1 MSDLKRR
8 DFLTSMAAAS
18 VAAAFGQRGRAA
30 KAADKRPDIVI
41 IIGDDIGYSDFGCY
55 GGEIRTPN
63 IDRLAGRG
71 IRFTE
76 YHTENMCAPTRA
88 TLLTGRYYI
97 RGFSRGDNVTVAEA
111 LSRSGYRCCM
121 SGKWHNTDD
130 ASGVDAPRKRG
141 FHQFFGT
148 PIGCGSFF
156 APLKLTRDGK
166 LAEDEWRKDK
176 DFYYTDAISDNAVA
190 YVKSAPKDT
199 PLFLYVA
206 YTAAHWPLH
215 ARPAD
220 IERYKGKY
228 AGGWDALRRQRLARM
243 KKLGVIGPDVALS
256 PRHAKVP
263 PWSDEPNQ
271 AWQER
276 RMEVYAAQIDRM
288 DAGIGRIVQALADAG
303 RLDNTLI
310 LLTVDN
316 GGCHV
321 EYGASRKGSFLN
333 AKTRDGRALRVGNR
347 PDVMPGPED
356 TWQSYGYAWANA
368 SNTPFRLFKQYDHEG
383 GIRVPL
389 IAQWSAVITRGG
401 QITGQLAHVIDL
413 MPTALDAAGAEYPKT
428 FQGRP
433 VAPADGKSLLP
444 IFRGRKREGHDTL
457 YWRFAHGRAVRQGKW
472 KLVQMDRKPW
482 ELYDMLADPVEV
494 NDLAAKH
501 PDKARQLQALWET
514 WWQQGRLKKK
524 DKPRGGTFKRS
535 GA

>member
-1 MSDLKRR
+1 MKTMRRR
-8 DFLTSMAAAS
+8 DFLKSTAAAT
-18 VAAAFGQRGRAA
+18 VAAVFARQVRSA
-30 KAADKRPDIVI
+30 KPTGKRPDIVI

-111 LSRSGYRCCM
+111 LSQAGYRCCM
-121 SGKWHNTDD
+121 TGKWHNTDD
-130 ASGVDAPRKRG
+130 RGGRDAPRKRG
-141 FHQFFGT
+141 FKKFFGT
-148 PIGCGSFF
+148 VLGCGSFF
-156 APLKLTRDGK
+156 APLRLTRDDAP
-166 LAEDEWRKDK
+166 AEDEWKKNK
-176 DFYYTDAISDNAVA
+176 DFYYTDAISDNAAA
-190 YVKSAPKDT
+190 YIRDTPKDR

-228 AGGWDALRRQRLARM
+228 ACGWDTLRERRLARM
-243 KKLGVIGPDVALS
+243 KKLGVIGRDVPLS

-263 PWSDEPNQ
+263 PWQNEKNK
-271 AWQER
+271 AWQQR
-276 RMEVYAAQIDRM
+276 RMEVYAAQIDSM
-288 DAGIGRIVQALADAG
+288 DAGIGRIVGALADAG

-310 LLTVDN
+310 LFTIDN

-333 AKTRDGRALRVGNR
+333 ARTRDGRPLKVGNR
-347 PDVMPGPED
+347 PDVLPGAED
-356 TWQSYGYAWANA
+356 TWQSYGYGWANA

-389 IAQWSAVITRGG
+389 IVQWPGVIAKGG
-401 QITGQLAHVIDL
+401 QITDQLAHVIDL
-413 MPTALDAAGAEYPKT
+413 MPTALDAAGAAYPKT
-428 FQGRP
+428 FQGRA
-433 VAPADGKSLLP
+433 VAPVDGKSLLP
-444 IFRGRKREGHDTL
+444 IFRGEKRQPHDVL
-457 YWRFAHGRAVRQGKW
+457 YWRFAHGRAVRQDKW

-482 ELYDMLADPVEV
+482 ELYDVVADPVEL
-494 NDLAAKH
+494 NDLAKKH
-501 PDKARQLQALWET
+501 PDKAQQLQARWET
-514 WWQQGRLKKK
+514 WSRQGRPKKK
-524 DKPRGGTFKRS
+524 RKTNRK
-535 GA
+535 